1 MLDLCVI
8 RFVQKKSDRKKSPSK
23 PLDNDRREKFCQL
36 IIDGVK
42 PSEAYKKA
50 YKCSQEVA
58 TASVSRMLGYAD
70 VKARIDY
77 LRDQLAE
84 DKANRRKRKLA
95 VCEDI
100 WSGKELKAD
109 VSDKLRAIDI
119 DNKMCGDYEPTK
131 IDLGEVGDAL
141 AGIIVSPEILE
152 AAAQARR
159 ETFAKIR
166 ARQEASNGK

>member
-1 MLDLCVI
+1 M
-8 RFVQKKSDRKKSPSK
+8 QKKADRKKSPSN
-23 PLDNDRREKFCQL
+23 PLENDRREKFCQL
-36 IIDGVK
+36 IVDGCK
-42 PSEAYKKA
+42 PSEAYRKA

-58 TASVSRMLGYAD
+58 TASVSRMLGYAE

-77 LRDQLAE
+77 LREQLAE
-84 DKANRRKRKLA
+84 DKADRRKRKLA

-100 WSGKELKAD
+100 WSGKEKKAD

-131 IDLGEVGDAL
+131 IDLGDVGDAI
-141 AGIIVSPEILE
+141 ASIIVSPEILE
-152 AAAQARR
+152 ASAKFRQ

-166 ARQEASNGK
+166 ARQEGISNG